1 MWVEQQLL
9 QHKANRTDA
18 PALVLGVSAPQGCG
32 KSTLC
37 EQLVDLFA
45 FVGLRAA
52 SVSIDDFYLTFDGQ
66 QALAAANPSNPLL
79 QYRGNAGS
87 HDLQLGTDT
96 LRALTATGVWCT
108 SGV

>member
-1 MWVEQQLL
+1 MWVEQQLM
-9 QHKANRTDA
+9 QHKANHPDT
-18 PALVLGVSAPQGCG
+18 ALVLGISAPQGCG

-37 EQLVDLFA
+37 EQLVDLFE

-96 LRALTATGVWCT
+96 LHALTGMMCLTFFVYL
-108 SGV
+108 